1 LIYLSTKNNKIIV
14 IKKINEATSYIRSQT
29 DFTPEFGI
37 ILGTGLGGL
46 IEEIEIEHEINYSDI
61 PHFPVS
67 TVESHQGRLIFGLLA
82 GRKVIAMQGRFHYY
96 EGYTMAQVTFPVRV
110 MKLLGVKRLL
120 VSNAAGGLNPSYKI
134 SELMILS
141 DHINLLPENPLTGP
155 NLDEFGV
162 RFPDML
168 EAYNPEMRQKALEI
182 AKAHQINAHEGVY
195 VSVSGP
201 NLETPAEYKFLRII
215 GADAVGMSTV
225 PEVIVARQMDLPV
238 FAISVITDLCFEGH
252 LKHVTV
258 EEVIAAAQKAEPSLT
273 LLMKELVKS
282 F

>member
-1 LIYLSTKNNKIIV
+1 
-14 IKKINEATSYIRSQT
+14 
-29 DFTPEFGI
+29 
-37 ILGTGLGGL
+37 
-46 IEEIEIEHEINYSDI
+46 
-61 PHFPVS
+61 
-67 TVESHQGRLIFGLLA
+67 
-82 GRKVIAMQGRFHYY
+82 
-96 EGYTMAQVTFPVRV
+96 
-110 MKLLGVKRLL
+110 
-120 VSNAAGGLNPSYKI
+120 
-134 SELMILS
+134 
-141 DHINLLPENPLTGP
+141 LPENPLTGP

-168 EAYNPEMRQKALEI
+168 EAYNPEMRQKALGI